1 MGEKENMQTDYQTLW
16 NKCLAVIKDIVPKAA
31 FDTWFVPIVPLSYE
45 DKKFT
50 IQVPSQ
56 FFYEYLEEKYLGI
69 NYLKGI
75 NLFQPVNHYY
85 VSFSNVKG
93 VTISSPVF
101 VDGFKVGLVR
111 DIIYD
116 YDTTGKIIVEV
127 SLEDKMRLNK
137 GSYIAV
143 VNTFL
148 SGAELH
154 IHLNT
159 YVDDFLKPGST
170 LEGRMEEDM
179 MQSVQE
185 KILPSVENLLPK
197 IDTILGSLQTLI
209 AHPALA
215 QSLNHIEKTTSNL
228 EVSTRQLNQMLS
240 KDVPG
245 IVNNLKTMTDNFSE
259 VSANLKELDLATTVN
274 SINATLANLK
284 LTTDKL
290 NSTDNSIGLLLND
303 KGLYD
308 NLNSTM
314 DNASKLLLDL
324 RENPKRYVH
333 FSVF

>member
-1 MGEKENMQTDYQTLW
+1 MKSVFTKEAKIGLVTIVS
-16 NKCLAVIKDIVPKAA
+16 LA
-31 FDTWFVPIVPLSYE
+31 L
-45 DKKFT
+45 
-50 IQVPSQ
+50 
-56 FFYEYLEEKYLGI
+56 LYLGI

-85 VSFSNVKG
+85 VSLSNVKG

>member
-1 MGEKENMQTDYQTLW
+1 MKSVFTKEAKIGLVTIVS
-16 NKCLAVIKDIVPKAA
+16 LA
-31 FDTWFVPIVPLSYE
+31 L
-45 DKKFT
+45 
-50 IQVPSQ
+50 
-56 FFYEYLEEKYLGI
+56 LYLGI

-85 VSFSNVKG
+85 VSLSNVKG

-127 SLEDKMRLNK
+127 SLEDKMRLNE

>member
-1 MGEKENMQTDYQTLW
+1 MKSVFTKEAKIGLVTIVS
-16 NKCLAVIKDIVPKAA
+16 LA
-31 FDTWFVPIVPLSYE
+31 L
-45 DKKFT
+45 
-50 IQVPSQ
+50 
-56 FFYEYLEEKYLGI
+56 LYLGI

-75 NLFQPVNHYY
+75 NLFQPVIHYY

>member
-1 MGEKENMQTDYQTLW
+1 MKSVFTKEAKIGLVTIVS
-16 NKCLAVIKDIVPKAA
+16 LA
-31 FDTWFVPIVPLSYE
+31 L
-45 DKKFT
+45 
-50 IQVPSQ
+50 
-56 FFYEYLEEKYLGI
+56 LYLGI

-111 DIIYD
+111 
-116 YDTTGKIIVEV
+116 TTGKIIVEV

-215 QSLNHIEKTTSNL
+215 QSLNHIEKTT
-228 EVSTRQLNQMLS
+228 R
-240 KDVPG
+240 
-245 IVNNLKTMTDNFSE
+245 
-259 VSANLKELDLATTVN
+259 
-274 SINATLANLK
+274 
-284 LTTDKL
+284 
-290 NSTDNSIGLLLND
+290 
-303 KGLYD
+303 
-308 NLNSTM
+308 
-314 DNASKLLLDL
+314 
-324 RENPKRYVH
+324 RR
-333 FSVF
+333 